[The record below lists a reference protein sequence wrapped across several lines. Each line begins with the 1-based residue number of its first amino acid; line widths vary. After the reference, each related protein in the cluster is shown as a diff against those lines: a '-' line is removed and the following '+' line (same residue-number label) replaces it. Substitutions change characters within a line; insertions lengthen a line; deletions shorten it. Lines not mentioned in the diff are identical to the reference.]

1 MSEAPPRTRMIPSSP
16 PNWSRGARRAAVP
29 LGLLALW
36 QILASTGR
44 IDTRF
49 CASPLEVVQAL
60 RDLITTGDLGHHLAV
75 SLRRAAL
82 GLSIGALGGLA
93 FGAAT
98 GLSRLG
104 EDLFDPTLQ
113 AVRTLPLLGL
123 IPLFIL
129 WFGLGDAPRLLLIAL
144 GTFFPVYINVFR
156 GIRGIDARLV
166 ELAASYRLGRIGLVR
181 EVILPG
187 ALAPALVGL
196 RQSIG
201 IAWLCLVVAEQ
212 VNASAGLGYI
222 IIQANALAQT
232 SVIITALVIYALLG
246 LGTDSLVRLIE
257 RFALRWQNVFEGT

>member
-1 MSEAPPRTRMIPSSP
+1 MSNSYFPSWIP
-16 PNWSRGARRAAVP
+16 GARRALVP
-29 LGLLALW
+29 LALLALW
-36 QILASTGR
+36 QFLSSTGR
-44 IDTRF
+44 IDSRF
-49 CASPLEVVQAL
+49 YSSPLEVVTSL
-60 RDLITTGDLGHHLAV
+60 RDLTETGDLAHHLAI
-75 SLRRAAL
+75 SLARAAA
-82 GLSIGALGGLA
+82 GLALGALAGLVL
-93 FGAAT
+93 GAAT

-104 EDLFDPTLQ
+104 EDLLDPTLQ

-166 ELAASYRLGRIGLVR
+166 ELAASYRLGRIGLIR

-212 VNASAGLGYI
+212 VNATSGLGYI
-222 IIQANALAQT
+222 IIEANALAQT
-232 SVIITALVIYALLG
+232 SVILTALVIYALLG
-246 LGTDSLVRLIE
+246 LGTDALVRLIE
-257 RFALRWQNVFEGT
+257 RFALRWQNNFEGV

>member
-1 MSEAPPRTRMIPSSP
+1 MSHVFFSP
-16 PNWSRGARRAAVP
+16 WVRGARRVLVP
-29 LGLLALW
+29 LVLLALW

-44 IDTRF
+44 IEHRF
-49 CASPLEVVQAL
+49 YGSPIEVLISL
-60 RDLITTGDLGHHLAV
+60 RDLTETGDLAHHLAV
-75 SLRRAAL
+75 SLGRAGFGLAL
-82 GLSIGALGGLA
+82 GALAGLGL
-93 FGAAT
+93 GAAA

-104 EDLFDPTLQ
+104 EDLLDPTLQ

-144 GTFFPVYINVFR
+144 GTFFPFYINVFR
-156 GIRGIDARLV
+156 GIRGIDAKLV
-166 ELAASYRLGRIGLVR
+166 ELATSYRLGRFGLIR

-212 VNASAGLGYI
+212 VNANDGLGYI

-232 SVIITALVIYALLG
+232 SVILTALVIYAVLG
-246 LGTDSLVRLIE
+246 LGTDALVRLIE
-257 RFALRWQNVFEGT
+257 RAALSWQNAFEGA